1 MFANLALFP
10 DENIAS
16 AFISFSEMLECY
28 SLYFHQKISNC
39 VIKLSNSGLQ
49 KAGNIIKLPYFFSNA
64 DVSNKFAKFQCFDK
78 KTTNSMFFHPKILI
92 KTKYKCQEDEKVETE
107 NSI

>member
-1 MFANLALFP
+1 MFANLALSP

-49 KAGNIIKLPYFFSNA
+49 KVGNIIKLPYFFSN
-64 DVSNKFAKFQCFDK
+64 KLAKFQCFDK
-78 KTTNSMFFHPKILI
+78 KMTNSMFFHPKILI

-107 NSI
+107 NSIKIQ